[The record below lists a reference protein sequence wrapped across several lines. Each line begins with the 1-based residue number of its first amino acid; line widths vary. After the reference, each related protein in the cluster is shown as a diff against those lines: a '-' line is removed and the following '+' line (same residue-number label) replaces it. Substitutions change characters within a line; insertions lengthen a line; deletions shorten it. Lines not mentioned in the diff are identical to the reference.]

1 MSDSIRYFIFDVE
14 SITDGDLVRKVRYPG
29 EELSDVEAT
38 LKYGNE
44 LMEKHGSD
52 FIPYTFQ
59 IPISVVIGKVTEDF
73 RLVDLVA
80 LDAPEYRPHIITR
93 DFWHGWDVYD
103 YPTLV
108 SFNGRGFDIP
118 LLELSAFRYG
128 LSLKKWYA
136 VHARSFD
143 QPRNRY
149 NVASHLDL
157 MELLTNHGASR
168 FNGGLNLVANMLGK
182 PGKMDVHGGMV
193 QQLYDEG
200 QLDDINDYCRFDV
213 LDTYFSFLRSAVLV
227 GWLPLDEEQQLVAKT
242 HEWLT
247 QQVAEI
253 PSLQNY
259 LDNWGNWYNPWS
271 DPTGGS

>member
-227 GWLPLDEEQQLVAKT
+227 GWLPLDEEQQLVEKT

>member
-38 LKYGNE
+38 LKYRDE

-118 LLELSAFRYG
+118 LLELAAFRYG

-227 GWLPLDEEQQLVAKT
+227 GWLPLDEEQQLVTKT
-242 HEWLT
+242 RDWLM

>member
-29 EELSDVEAT
+29 EELSDAEAT
-38 LKYGNE
+38 LKYRDE

-118 LLELSAFRYG
+118 LLELAAFRYG
-128 LSLKKWYA
+128 LGLKKWYA

-182 PGKMDVHGGMV
+182 PGKMGVHGGMV

-242 HEWLT
+242 HEWLA